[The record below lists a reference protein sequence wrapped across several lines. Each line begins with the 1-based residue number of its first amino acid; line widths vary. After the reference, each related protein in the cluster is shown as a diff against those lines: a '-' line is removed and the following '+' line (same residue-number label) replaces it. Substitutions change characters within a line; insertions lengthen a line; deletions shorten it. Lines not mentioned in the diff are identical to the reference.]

1 MTKDIRAITTL
12 ILSVPAL
19 TVFLFI
25 PDAVGFY
32 WYPYYLFMALLL
44 FSGSTLCFYKRS

>member
-1 MTKDIRAITTL
+1 MTKDTQAITTL

-25 PDAVGFY
+25 PDAVGVY

-44 FSGSTLCFYKRS
+44 FSGSTPYFHKRS